1 MNRMT
6 RRDFG
11 RLAIAG
17 APLIGAVCAWK
28 DADLHA
34 QAGDP
39 VVRSGNRSL
48 IGGVQFGLQPFCY
61 HDLAMTP
68 ENRADVDQAARAER
82 HGHGRTACHLGRAAF
97 HRLRASAPETA
108 REKLRAWRLGQLR
121 RSLRAS

>member
-34 QAGDP
+34 QAGGSP
-39 VVRSGNRSL
+39 VAAGNRSI

-68 ENRADVDQAARAER
+68 ENRADAHQAAGAER
-82 HGHGRTACHLGRAAF
+82 HGHGRTSRHLGR
-97 HRLRASAPETA
+97 TA
-108 REKLRAWRLGQLR
+108 IH
-121 RSLRAS
+121 